1 MDFGRQIL
9 VISLMSLLSFFYIRG
24 FIYGI
29 KLYQLNN
36 SAYKKRKKGE
46 TIKEWFLYT
55 RYKDVIPKGWRI
67 FYFFLL
73 VLHAVFFIIC
83 IVGCIVGNS
92 ISQTIGDFIA
102 KFAFYFDGVWVFI
115 FHLLFWSKKPGYAY
129 ERWIQKKKG
138 QDPDNK
144 KK

>member
-1 MDFGRQIL
+1 MDFGKQIL
-9 VISLMSLLSFFYIRG
+9 VIFLMSLLSFFYIRG

-29 KLYQLNN
+29 KNYQLNP
-36 SAYKKRKKGE
+36 SAFKKRKKGE
-46 TIKEWFLYT
+46 TIKEWFFYT

-73 VLHAVFFIIC
+73 VLHFIFFIIC
-83 IVGCIVGNS
+83 IVGVS
-92 ISQTIGDFIA
+92 ISQTIGDFTA
-102 KFAFYFDGVWVFI
+102 KFAFYFDVAWVFI